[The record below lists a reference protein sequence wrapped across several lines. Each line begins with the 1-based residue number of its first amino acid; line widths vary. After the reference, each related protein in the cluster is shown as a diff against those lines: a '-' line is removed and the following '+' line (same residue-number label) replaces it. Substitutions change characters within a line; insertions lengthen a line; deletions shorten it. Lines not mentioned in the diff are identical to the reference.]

1 MEGDHDQV
9 SVPGT
14 TAVESSAPG
23 SALASSVPTGGEESA
38 STVPAVPEEGTEKGS
53 THARKTQ
60 KNLYFFNLLNYISK
74 HRKRVCWLIMY
85 SLR

>member
-1 MEGDHDQV
+1 M

-23 SALASSVPTGGEESA
+23 SAAPASSVPAGGEESA

-53 THARKTQ
+53 TDE
-60 KNLYFFNLLNYISK
+60 NIFLYFFNLLNHISGK
-74 HRKRVCWLIMY
+74 RKRV
-85 SLR
+85 